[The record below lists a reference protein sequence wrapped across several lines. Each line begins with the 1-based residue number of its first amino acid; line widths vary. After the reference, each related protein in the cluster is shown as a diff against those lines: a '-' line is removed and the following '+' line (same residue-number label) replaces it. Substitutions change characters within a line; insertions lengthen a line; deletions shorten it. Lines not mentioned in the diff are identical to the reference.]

1 MTENIEDRIALQDVM
16 TRYAIAVDDK
26 DYEGYRVLF
35 TEDVHVLG
43 LTPKDMHG
51 MDEFFPWWKNAIDQ
65 YRIVGIETTLDFCR
79 FVMDH
84 DAFRSGKF
92 DTHFVNDHYKPEM
105 LDEMREDELEVA
117 AIAGVLLRI
126 EESAG
131 NGFSLN
137 NEQSNW
143 RTNRLN

>member
-65 YRIVGIETTLDFCR
+65 YDSTQHLFSPMIATVDGDYAKTISNLQALHYPKGDPDTTVTLWASYKTDMRRVDGVWKICR
-79 FVMDH
+79 HELIRRGFE
-84 DAFRSGKF
+84 
-92 DTHFVNDHYKPEM
+92 VNSSD
-105 LDEMREDELEVA
+105 
-117 AIAGVLLRI
+117 
-126 EESAG
+126 
-131 NGFSLN
+131 
-137 NEQSNW
+137 
-143 RTNRLN
+143 